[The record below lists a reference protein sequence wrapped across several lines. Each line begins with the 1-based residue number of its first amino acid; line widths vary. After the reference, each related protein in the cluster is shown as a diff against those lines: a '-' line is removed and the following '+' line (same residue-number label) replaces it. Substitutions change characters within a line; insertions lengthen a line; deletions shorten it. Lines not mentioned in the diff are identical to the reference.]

1 MWKGRE
7 EKETAMRRH
16 RWLRQIGILLRCF
29 EAASA
34 VLLLSWS
41 SDRAPAAARLT
52 ADFFRRLAAVLL
64 SPRFVFLIGNAIV
77 LLLFSKSHQR
87 YSSHSLS
94 ASAADIYQEFL
105 ESRGSGGHLP
115 CSQAPSSSPHE
126 EAIYDDKEV
135 CIETAAYQRS
145 RSERMRRR
153 RGARPGLRRAATDL
167 GLAKGTKLVQDH
179 EDEKAAEASDAE
191 EFRRVVEAF
200 IAKQTR
206 FLREEECSAAVSLS
220 PTPTLSEHHKAV
232 SLFNN

>member
-1 MWKGRE
+1 MWKGRV
-7 EKETAMRRH
+7 EKETAMRRRH
-16 RWLRQIGILLRCF
+16 LLRQIGMLLRFF

-41 SDRAPAAARLT
+41 YARAPAAARLS
-52 ADFFRRLAAVLL
+52 ADFFRRLTAVLL

-77 LLLFSKSHQR
+77 LLLFSKSHRR
-87 YSSHSLS
+87 YSSHSSS
-94 ASAADIYQEFL
+94 ASAADMIYQEFL

-115 CSQAPSSSPHE
+115 CSQAPSPPE
-126 EAIYDDKEV
+126 EVIYDDKEV
-135 CIETAAYQRS
+135 CIETPAYQRS

-167 GLAKGTKLVQDH
+167 GMVKRTKSVQEY
-179 EDEKAAEASDAE
+179 EDEKAAEAEAEAE

-206 FLREEECSAAVSLS
+206 FLREEECSAAVLPSLS
-220 PTPTLSEHHKAV
+220 SSAGTP
-232 SLFNN
+232 